1 MAIRET
7 GYIRN
12 MLKQTGPVQQ
22 PHYADAGYQAGEHIE
37 GGFGVS
43 DRPETPEHV
52 VIHMGPQYI
61 VHNDDMES
69 RFREAEQNPSSKV
82 IHLGN
87 TVRYVMEDEE
97 TEADRKAKRAEAIAK
112 AVELAIK
119 NGDIDP
125 EVFDQL

>member
-1 MAIRET
+1 MAIKEH

-22 PHYADAGYQAGEHIE
+22 PHYVDDGYQAGDNIE
-37 GGFGVS
+37 GGFEVA
-43 DRPETPEHV
+43 DKPETPEHID
-52 VIHMGPQYI
+52 IHMGPQYI
-61 VHNDDMES
+61 VDNSDMES
-69 RFREAEQNPSSKV
+69 RFREAEQNPSSEV
-82 IHLGN
+82 IHLGS

-112 AVELAIK
+112 AVELAIR

>member
-1 MAIRET
+1 MAIHET

-12 MLKQTGPVQQ
+12 TLNQTGSVKP
-22 PHYADAGYQAGEHIE
+22 PHYTDAGYQAGDNVE
-37 GGFGVS
+37 GGFEVA
-43 DRPETPEHV
+43 DKPETPEHI
-52 VIHMGPQYI
+52 VIHMGPQY
-61 VHNDDMES
+61 VVDNSDMES
-69 RFREAEQNPSSKV
+69 RFRESEQNPSSEV
-82 IHLGN
+82 IHLGS

-125 EVFDQL
+125 VVFDQL

>member
-1 MAIRET
+1 MAIKEH

-12 MLKQTGPVQQ
+12 NLNQSGPVQQ
-22 PHYADAGYQAGEHIE
+22 PHYADDGYQAGDNVE
-37 GGFGVS
+37 GGFEVA
-43 DRPETPEHV
+43 DKPETPEHI

-61 VHNDDMES
+61 VNNDDMES
-69 RFREAEQNPSSKV
+69 RFREAEQNPSSEV

>member
-7 GYIRN
+7 GHIRN
-12 MLKQTGPVQQ
+12 MLNQTGPVEP
-22 PHYADAGYQAGEHIE
+22 PHYAAAGYQAGENIE
-37 GGFGVS
+37 GGFEVA
-43 DRPETPEHV
+43 DKPEAPEHI
-52 VIHMGPQYI
+52 VIHMGPQY
-61 VHNDDMES
+61 VVDNSDMES
-69 RFREAEQNPSSKV
+69 RFREAEQNPSSEV

-87 TVRYVMEDEE
+87 AVRYLMEDEE
-97 TEADRKAKRAEAIAK
+97 TEADRKTKRAEAIAK

>member
-1 MAIRET
+1 MAIKEH
-7 GYIRN
+7 GYIRS
-12 MLKQTGPVQQ
+12 MLNQSGPVQQ
-22 PHYADAGYQAGEHIE
+22 PHYADDGYQAGENVE
-37 GGFGVS
+37 GGFEVA
-43 DRPETPEHV
+43 DKPETPEHI
-52 VIHMGPQYI
+52 VIHMGPQY
-61 VHNDDMES
+61 VVDNSDMES
-69 RFREAEQNPSSKV
+69 RFREAEQNPSSEV

>member
-22 PHYADAGYQAGEHIE
+22 PHYVDDGYQAGENVE
-37 GGFGVS
+37 GGFEAA
-43 DRPETPEHV
+43 DKPEAPEHI

-61 VHNDDMES
+61 VDNSDMES
-69 RFREAEQNPSSKV
+69 RFREAEQNPSSEV

>member
-1 MAIRET
+1 MTIHET
-7 GYIRN
+7 GYIHN
-12 MLKQTGPVQQ
+12 NLKPSGPVEQ

-37 GGFGVS
+37 GGFEVA
-43 DRPETPEHV
+43 DKPETPEHI
-52 VIHMGPQYI
+52 VIHMGPQYV
-61 VHNDDMES
+61 VHNDDMDS
-69 RFREAEQNPSSKV
+69 RFREAEQNPSSEV